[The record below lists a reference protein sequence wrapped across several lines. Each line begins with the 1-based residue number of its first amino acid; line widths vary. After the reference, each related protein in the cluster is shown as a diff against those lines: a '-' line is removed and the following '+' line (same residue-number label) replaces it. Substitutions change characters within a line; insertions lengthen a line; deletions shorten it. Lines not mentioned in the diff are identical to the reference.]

1 MFWQG
6 GGKKRL
12 RHQIE
17 NIMEVPQHQVDR
29 NAIGKN
35 DDELLHIYY
44 YRDGNSKEEKY
55 GEVTPKPNKFR

>member
-12 RHQIE
+12 KHQIE
-17 NIMEVPQHQVDR
+17 NIMEVPQRQVDR

-44 YRDGNSKEEKY
+44 YRDGYCDAEKY
-55 GEVTPKPNKFR
+55 GEVTPKQNKFR

>member
-12 RHQIE
+12 KHQIE

-35 DDELLHIYY
+35 DDELLQIYY
-44 YRDGNSKEEKY
+44 FRDGYSDAEQYE
-55 GEVTPKPNKFR
+55 EVTPRPRKFR